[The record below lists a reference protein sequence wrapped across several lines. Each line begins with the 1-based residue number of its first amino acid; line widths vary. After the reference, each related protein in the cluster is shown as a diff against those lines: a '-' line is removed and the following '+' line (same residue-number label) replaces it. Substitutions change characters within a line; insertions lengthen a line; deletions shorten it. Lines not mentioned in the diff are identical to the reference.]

1 MSEKLTPEQYAATM
15 FQLQTYIKQLDKVV
29 ELECMQNTLLNFMQ
43 EINRQI
49 VKVKD
54 YERMQADC
62 QKEIER
68 VRALRNE

>member
-1 MSEKLTPEQYAATM
+1 MSEKLTSEQYAATM
-15 FQLQTYIKQLDKVV
+15 FQLQTYIKQLDKAV
-29 ELECMQNTLLNFMQ
+29 ELECMQNILLSLMQ

-49 VKVKD
+49 VRVKD
-54 YERMQADC
+54 YERVQADY

>member
-1 MSEKLTPEQYAATM
+1 MSNPITPEQYASAMHT
-15 FQLQTYIKQLDKVV
+15 LVTYIKQLNKAV
-29 ELECMQNTLLNFMQ
+29 ELECMQHILMSLMQ

-54 YERMQADC
+54 YERIQAEC
-62 QKEIER
+62 EKEIER

>member
-15 FQLQTYIKQLDKVV
+15 FQLQTYIKQLDKTV
-29 ELECMQNTLLNFMQ
+29 ELECMQHILMSLMQ

-54 YERMQADC
+54 YERLQADC
-62 QKEIER
+62 QKEIELIKEMR
-68 VRALRNE
+68 T